1 MALGATASV
10 LTALVDSPGA
20 REVAFGGNSMQHGTA
35 VFEGI
40 RCYRGRTG
48 VNAFRLDDHLRRL
61 LASARALGVQH
72 RFGLPELRGHVMR
85 AAVNS
90 GLTDQYVRP
99 VLYCGAPRLGVD
111 LGSFPYSLGVEV
123 WPPAPTFNGPGLRL
137 TVSPWRRPGRSS
149 YPVGAKATGIYV
161 VSAIA
166 KTQASQQ
173 GYDDALQLDP
183 DSGLVAEATIAN
195 VFLVRDGCLVTPWTQ
210 DSLLPGITRSSVL
223 ELAGMLGIEAAEMP
237 VATDELLDADEV
249 FLTGT
254 AIGLVPVAAVDEC
267 TYPAEHPV
275 FDALNDAYTA
285 AVTERRPCPVG
296 WLTPLTAPAHLQ
308 A

>member
-1 MALGATASV
+1 MSLSATTSV

-20 REVAFGGNSMQHGTA
+20 RDVAFGGNSMQHGTA

-72 RFGLPELRGHVMR
+72 RFGMPELRGHVLR
-85 AAVNS
+85 AAATS

-99 VLYCGAPRLGVD
+99 VLYCGQPRLGVD
-111 LGSFPYSLGVEV
+111 LGSLPYSLGVEI
-123 WPPAPTFNGPGLRL
+123 WPPAPTSNGLGLRL
-137 TVSPWRRPGRSS
+137 TISPWRRPGRSS
-149 YPVGAKATGIYV
+149 FPVGAKTTGIYV
-161 VSAIA
+161 ISAIA

-195 VFLVRDGCLVTPWTQ
+195 VFVVRGGCLVTPWTQ
-210 DSLLPGITRSSVL
+210 DSLLPGITRRSVL
-223 ELAGMLGIEAAEMP
+223 DLAGMLGIEAAEKP
-237 VATDELLDADEV
+237 VTPDELLDADEV

-254 AIGLVPVAAVDEC
+254 AMGLVPVAAVDERS
-267 TYPAEHPV
+267 YPPEHPV

-285 AVTERRPCPVG
+285 AVTERRPCPVE
-296 WLTPLTAPAHLQ
+296 WLTPLTAAAHSQ
-308 A
+308 G